1 MDISYIINQL
11 GEERENYFNAV
22 APPLIQ
28 SSNFAFKGVSDLKE
42 KLKDESEH
50 PFYTRGHNPTV
61 AILRKKLAALSHGE
75 DALVLSSGSAAM
87 AAAVVNNVKAGDHVV
102 CVAKPYSW
110 THKLLINL
118 LSRFGVEHTFVDGK
132 VADNFKTTIK
142 PNTTLFILE
151 SPNSLTFE
159 LQDIPAVTAIAKANG
174 IITICD
180 NSYSTALNQ
189 SPLLMG
195 VDIVMHSGSKYYG
208 GHSDI
213 VAGVLV
219 SSKEKIKKIFDDTY
233 MTFGACI
240 SPHDAWL
247 MLRSLRTLPIR
258 LEKIADTT
266 EKVVRFLE
274 EHPKVEKV
282 MWPWAKNNEQIDL
295 AKKQQCRAGGLFSI
309 LLNTKSIPDIEN
321 FVNALKR
328 FLIAVSWGGHESLVF
343 PACVFHGEGSNYKN
357 EMLPVNLVRMY
368 CGLEEPNVLMDDLK
382 QALGKIN

>member
-28 SSNFAFKGVSDLKE
+28 SSNFAFNGVADLKN
-42 KLKDESEH
+42 KLQDESEH

-61 AILRKKLAALSHGE
+61 AILRKKLAALSHAE
-75 DALVLSSGSAAM
+75 DALVFSSGSAAM
-87 AAAVVNNVKAGDHVV
+87 ATAVVNNVKAGDHIV

-110 THKLLINL
+110 THKLLTNL
-118 LSRFGVEHTFVDGK
+118 LSRFGVEHTFIDGT
-132 VADNFKTTIK
+132 VADNFANAIK
-142 PNTTLFILE
+142 PNTQLIILE

-159 LQDIPAVTAIAKANG
+159 LQDIPAVTAIAKAND
-174 IITICD
+174 ILTICD

-195 VDIVMHSGSKYYG
+195 VDIVMHSASKYYG

-213 VAGVLV
+213 VAGVLA
-219 SSKEKIKKIFDDTY
+219 SSKKNIKKIFDDTY

-247 MLRSLRTLPIR
+247 MLRGLRTLPIR
-258 LEKIADTT
+258 LERIANTT

-274 EHPKVEKV
+274 QHSKVEKV
-282 MWPWAKNNEQIDL
+282 MWPWAIDNPQIEL

-309 LLNTKSIPDIEN
+309 LLKTKSKTDIEN

-343 PACVFHGEGSNYKN
+343 PACVFHGEESNYKN
-357 EMLPVNLVRMY
+357 DLLPVNLVRVY
-368 CGLEEPNVLMDDLK
+368 CGLEEPAVLIEDLQ